1 MKKIYV
7 MPLTATTT
15 VELEQMMV
23 GSNLLQSKGDG
34 SLEQDLST
42 SPTTDAPSG
51 NLGRRNVWDDEEE
64 EEEVR

>member
-1 MKKIYV
+1 

-15 VELEQMMV
+15 IELEQMMA
-23 GSNLLQSKGDG
+23 GSGLKSTGDG
-34 SLEQDLST
+34 NLQQDF
-42 SPTTDAPSG
+42 TTTEDANVTSG